1 MSDSDRQSINPRR
14 AGSVR
19 QFVEARSWL
28 VGFIPSPNVG
38 CFKIL
43 GGADHPFAH
52 CFAMRRDERT
62 GVWTLVEH
70 SIAGLAVEV
79 WNDQQAGAFIQHT
92 MEHGHLL
99 LVASRR
105 REVSLVAPL
114 LQTCT
119 SVIKALLGVRAPWVF
134 TPRGLHRQLV
144 KLGAETI
151 SEGP

>member
-1 MSDSDRQSINPRR
+1 MGRLDQHISPVR

-38 CFKIL
+38 CFRLL
-43 GGADHPFAH
+43 GGANHPFAH
-52 CFAMRRDERT
+52 CFAMRRDERS

-79 WNDQQAGAFIQHT
+79 WNDQQAGAFIEHT
-92 MEHGHLL
+92 LERGHLL
-99 LVASRR
+99 YVASRR

-119 SVIKALLGVRAPWVF
+119 SVVKALLGVRAPWVI
-134 TPRGLHRQLV
+134 TPRGLYRLLTQM
-144 KLGAETI
+144 GAEPL